1 MILIVR
7 GIVWY
12 GFYLFLLLLPLLTA
26 ALSNPERAAQSF
38 LVEVAVAAGFIGFSI
53 MSLEFAL
60 ISRINRCCTAVWRG
74 CAATIPQYNGHSCP
88 GFYAGSP
95 HICSS
100 FPAIRQ
106 AAG

>member
-38 LVEVAVAAGFIGFSI
+38 LVEVAVAA
-53 MSLEFAL
+53 
-60 ISRINRCCTAVWRG
+60 
-74 CAATIPQYNGHSCP
+74 P
-88 GFYAGSP
+88 G
-95 HICSS
+95 
-100 FPAIRQ
+100 PAHVSH
-106 AAG
+106 G